1 MRKLAFIIFLVG
13 ISLAFPFQ
21 RAIAAQSGKLVV
33 IVMENNTYENIVGNS
48 QAPYLNQLIAQG
60 QLFTDYAAVAS
71 GSNPNYLAMT
81 SGLTSALSPPSPNVF
96 QAIDNSGG
104 AVTWKEF
111 MESMP
116 GKCASGTSAAVPGT
130 SVPLYTASHDP
141 DYQYRANTTCST
153 NDVPMTT
160 STFNPASLPD
170 LSYIVPNQCNDMHT
184 LPGNGQ
190 ACPAYFGSNPGTS
203 MIAMGDNWLATVVP
217 SLLAQ
222 PNVTVLITW
231 DEGTGSTTP
240 PQHVVAL
247 EAGAG
252 VTSGSRDGAP
262 YNHYGLE
269 GGLYRYFGLGA
280 APNNGAAATALPIPS
295 PAGAPPAISSF
306 TPVSGSAGI
315 TVTINGSAF
324 TGATAVKFN
333 GVSASFTINSDAQLT
348 ATVPAG
354 AASGPIAVDTPAGTG
369 TSTDSF
375 AVTAGGTGPPAA
387 PSSLTA
393 RPSASTVSLSWTDS
407 DTTVSY
413 RLDRSNDPGFGTYT
427 SVSLP
432 PGSTSYRD
440 AGLAYAVYYYRL
452 AAINSGGQS
461 PYTSAS
467 AATLSYG
474 ALVAG
479 RPGLLAY
486 WRLGESSGTTAGD
499 TTGTYSGTYVNG
511 PALGSAGAIAGD
523 PDTAVTFN
531 GTSQR
536 VTVPALPAA
545 GDFSIEGWT
554 YLTNGSVT
562 NNTLYGGSGTVR
574 LLARPG
580 TGPTEAYAG
589 VTLNGTEYTLQP
601 LSSASNLNTW
611 VYWVLTR
618 QGSTLTLYRN
628 GLQIA
633 QRADLP
639 AAATANISGYIAS
652 QTNSLYYLNG
662 RIDDVAIYASAL
674 AASTIASH
682 YQAALYGP
690 APS

>member
-1 MRKLAFIIFLVG
+1 
-13 ISLAFPFQ
+13 
-21 RAIAAQSGKLVV
+21 
-33 IVMENNTYENIVGNS
+33 
-48 QAPYLNQLIAQG
+48 
-60 QLFTDYAAVAS
+60 
-71 GSNPNYLAMT
+71 
-81 SGLTSALSPPSPNVF
+81 
-96 QAIDNSGG
+96 
-104 AVTWKEF
+104 
-111 MESMP
+111 
-116 GKCASGTSAAVPGT
+116 
-130 SVPLYTASHDP
+130 
-141 DYQYRANTTCST
+141 
-153 NDVPMTT
+153 
-160 STFNPASLPD
+160 
-170 LSYIVPNQCNDMHT
+170 MHT

-203 MIAMGDNWLATVVP
+203 LIGMGDNWLATVVP

-231 DEGTGSTTP
+231 DEGRQSTTP

-252 VTSGSRDGAP
+252 VTSGSHDGTA

-280 APNNGAAATALPIPS
+280 APNNGATATALPIPS
-295 PAGAPPAISSF
+295 PAGAPPTISSF
-306 TPVSGSAGI
+306 TPASGSAGI
-315 TVTINGSAF
+315 TVTISGSAF
-324 TGATAVKFN
+324 TGTTAVKFN
-333 GVSASFTINSDAQLT
+333 GAAANFIVNSDAELT
-348 ATVPAG
+348 ATVPVG
-354 AASGPIAVDTPAGTG
+354 ATSGPITVDTPVGTA
-369 TSTDSF
+369 TSIDSF
-375 AVTAGGTGPPAA
+375 AVTAGGSSPPAA

-393 RPSASTVSLSWTDS
+393 RPSASAVSLSWTDS

-413 RLDRSNDPGFGTYT
+413 RLIRSNDPGFGTYT

-432 PGSTSYRD
+432 EGTTSYRD
-440 AGLAYAVYYYRL
+440 AGLASAVYYYRL

-461 PYTSAS
+461 PYASAS
-467 AATLSYG
+467 AGTLSYA

-486 WRLGESSGTTAGD
+486 WRLGESSGITASD
-499 TTGTYSGTYVNG
+499 AAGTYNGTYVNG
-511 PALGSAGAIAGD
+511 PALGSPGAIAGD

-531 GTSQR
+531 GTNQR
-536 VTVPALPAA
+536 VTVPSPPAA
-545 GDFSIEGWT
+545 WDFSIEGWT

-618 QGSTLTLYRN
+618 QGSTMTLYRN

-639 AAATANISGYIAS
+639 ATATANISGYIAS
-652 QTNSLYYLNG
+652 QANNLYYLNG

-674 AASTIASH
+674 PPSTIASH

-690 APS
+690 PPS